1 MSAALAALREYVT
14 AGDADRYSTL
24 PEGFIRIDVTHSNLA
39 QRWHDV
45 LVYMDST
52 VLELKHKL
60 FRKNGTLVDSM
71 ELFIR
76 NGTCGGTI
84 YMAEDSKTFRYYGAC
99 NGCEVHIRDTDPF
112 SISANGAL
120 ENLDLVPKY
129 VMPDEVYDKLP
140 NSLRAHIK
148 AERAKNPEY
157 KLAPPGQQPKAKVF
171 SPSDE
176 DKPST
181 PTNAKEVFLPG
192 SRCEVQP
199 GGRRGEVKYYGNI
212 AGLKGNWIGV
222 DLDEP
227 LGHNDGK
234 GPDGVQYFECKG
246 DNYGCFVK
254 HYNVQVGPQFTERDP
269 FASSDDEI

>member
-1 MSAALAALREYVT
+1 MSEALAALREYVT
-14 AGDADRYSTL
+14 AGDATRYSSL
-24 PEGFIRIDVTHSNLA
+24 PEGFVRIDVTHSNLS
-39 QRWHDV
+39 QRWHDI
-45 LVYMDST
+45 LVYSRST
-52 VLELKHKL
+52 VLDLKHKL
-60 FRKNGTLVDSM
+60 FKKNGTLIDSM
-71 ELFIR
+71 ELFLR
-76 NGTCGGTI
+76 NGSLGDTV
-84 YMAEDSKTFRYYGAC
+84 YMQDDSKTFEYYGGR

-140 NSLRAHIK
+140 NTVRCHIR
-148 AERAKNPEY
+148 AEREKKKIY
-157 KLAPPGQQPKAKVF
+157 T
-171 SPSDE
+171 PSDE
-176 DKPST
+176 DKPTT
-181 PTNAKEVFLPG
+181 PKNADEIFVIG

-199 GGRRGEVKYYGNI
+199 GGRRGEIKFFGTL

-227 LGHNDGK
+227 LGHNDGY
-234 GPDGVQYFECKG
+234 GPDGVKYFECKG

-254 HYNVQVGPQFTERDP
+254 HYNIAVGPEFVERDP